1 VNVVVVATVL
11 TCYFYRLH
19 SNIQNLDSFII
30 ELYDDVLLDGI
41 IFMLYHILMMIM
53 VRV

>member
-1 VNVVVVATVL
+1 VNVAVVATVL

-30 ELYDDVLLDGI
+30 ELYNDVLLDGI

>member
-1 VNVVVVATVL
+1 VNVAVVATVL

-19 SNIQNLDSFII
+19 SNILNSFII
-30 ELYDDVLLDGI
+30 ELYDDVVLDCI
-41 IFMLYHILMMIM
+41 ILMPNHILRMIM